1 MTESPLRT
9 VVVHDPTLINAIDRL
24 AGVLSKQLSEMR
36 TNESSTTRHFM
47 STLTTE
53 VSEMRRCQEDAME
66 RMLDL
71 GERHLKVM
79 EGILQC
85 KLRKEQRISDG
96 ATARRRD
103 APPPSSSSSSDE
115 QQQQQQP

>member
-1 MTESPLRT
+1 MI
-9 VVVHDPTLINAIDRL
+9 VHDPTLINAIDRL

-36 TNESSTTRHFM
+36 STDTSATRHFM

-53 VSEMRRCQEDAME
+53 VSEMRRQQEHAME
-66 RMLDL
+66 RMIDL

-85 KLRKEQRISDG
+85 KLRKEQRASG
-96 ATARRRD
+96 AH
-103 APPPSSSSSSDE
+103 PVSSSTHP
-115 QQQQQQP
+115 QRQQQP